1 MFPVVIWFAQ
11 VFFFFFSIC
20 NFYFYA
26 SSDILP
32 FHITWQLFSV
42 GVLQVECHPYLNQSK
57 LLEFCKSH
65 DIVLVAYGALGAQRS
80 SKWYEHYWR
89 PQAVT
94 LKINFFKS
102 LLNLLQY
109 CFCFMF
115 WFLGFKAYGI
125 LAPWPKIK
133 PSTPELEDEVLT
145 TGQPGKSIKLKFWE
159 NIFIIIYTVFFSYCS
174 WGSTGLEKV
183 RFHSNLKERQFQRMF
198 KLPHNCTHFTC

>member
-1 MFPVVIWFAQ
+1 M
-11 VFFFFFSIC
+11 
-20 NFYFYA
+20 
-26 SSDILP
+26 
-32 FHITWQLFSV
+32 
-42 GVLQVECHPYLNQSK
+42 ECHPYLNQSK

-145 TGQPGKSIKLKFWE
+145 TEQPGKSIKLKFWE